1 MAAANWPHTGNDTL
15 TYFRGRQ
22 ADMTIRLSEQISDTD
37 TYLSLRAAGGL
48 SSYDRDAADIG
59 LKNSLYSVMLLDQD
73 RTIGMG
79 RLVGDGGCFV
89 QVADIIVHPDFQGR
103 GLGKKIMEALTSFI
117 ETRLPPSIYVSLIA
131 DVPANHLYEQFGFRE
146 TAPSSLG
153 MARRGR

>member
-1 MAAANWPHTGNDTL
+1 
-15 TYFRGRQ
+15 
-22 ADMTIRLSEQISDTD
+22 MTIRLTGQTPDTD

-59 LKNSLYSVMLLDQD
+59 LKNSLHSVMLFDKD
-73 RTIGMG
+73 RPIGMG

-89 QVADIIVHPDFQGR
+89 QVTDVVVLPDYQGR
-103 GLGKKIMEALTSFI
+103 GLGKEIMSALTAFI
-117 ETRLPPSIYVSLIA
+117 ETRLPRSVYVSLIA

-146 TAPSSLG
+146 TAPRSVG

>member
-1 MAAANWPHTGNDTL
+1 
-15 TYFRGRQ
+15 
-22 ADMTIRLSEQISDTD
+22 MTIRLTGQTPDTG

-59 LKNSLYSVMLLDQD
+59 LKNSLHSVMLFDKDQP
-73 RTIGMG
+73 IGMG

-89 QVADIIVHPDFQGR
+89 QVTDVVVHPDYQGR
-103 GLGKKIMEALTSFI
+103 GLGKEIMSALSAFI
-117 ETRLPPSIYVSLIA
+117 ETRLPPSVYVSLIA

-146 TAPSSLG
+146 TAPRSVG

>member
-1 MAAANWPHTGNDTL
+1 
-15 TYFRGRQ
+15 
-22 ADMTIRLSEQISDTD
+22 MTIRLTGQTPDTD

-59 LKNSLYSVMLLDQD
+59 LKNSLHSVMLFDKD
-73 RTIGMG
+73 RPIGMG

-89 QVADIIVHPDFQGR
+89 QVTDVVVLPDYQGR
-103 GLGKKIMEALTSFI
+103 GLGKEIMSALTAFI
-117 ETRLPPSIYVSLIA
+117 ETRLPPSVYVSLIA

-146 TAPSSLG
+146 TAPRSVG